1 MIVTVN
7 DRRYIDENFVILA
20 LASEYAKSN
29 DCKLCI
35 ARMCDDILDRSGR
48 LLGLVRDK
56 SVEISKLDIS

>member
-7 DRRYIDENFVILA
+7 DKRYIDENLVIIA
-20 LASEYAKSN
+20 LASEYVKSN

-56 SVEISKLDIS
+56 ALKMKD